1 MKYEK
6 PNMLVLNLE
15 DNDVITTSGGGEEP
29 KNEIGWGQV
38 GGNFGEDF
46 PLQ

>member
-6 PNMLVLNLE
+6 PNMLILE
-15 DNDVITTSGGGEEP
+15 LKDSDVITASGGEEP